1 MHQDDSNLAVG
12 ITGLGAFFTA
22 KNGGVY
28 ESISLSEIAQMVDA
42 PPSIPDK
49 KKARWLI
56 PSTYPSREHKVQ
68 LESGEFHLL
77 WADIDSSPGMDAL
90 KNFCDGL
97 FCDYELYSSRSATEV
112 NQKARI
118 LIPLSHSLTGKE
130 YRQCSRAIND
140 LLADGGIEPDRA
152 TERTGQICYL
162 PNRGDFYQSFSERT
176 GDRFNPLVSLRH
188 RIDEAEAEDARAE
201 AETQAKIDEANKKRK
216 HIKPGESLI
225 ETFNAAYLAEE
236 ILIQAGYAQRGTHFR
251 HPNSDSGSFSASVK
265 NGRVYS
271 LSPNDHLYTGDKGA
285 HDAFSTFVC
294 LFHGGDEKKA
304 LQDAGQ
310 HWVMINGRPWDEV
323 KRAEWAKE
331 KNRSHQ
337 KSGNQSHDSSSSK
350 SKPKARLVK
359 ASTIKPIPIEWLWG
373 GYLAKGKLHVIAGQP
388 GTGKTTLFISL
399 IAAITSGG
407 TLPDDSKARMGNV
420 IIWSGEDSVEDTLV
434 PRLIAAGA
442 DLRKVFFI
450 DAYEGP
456 DVKREFDP
464 STDIDS
470 LYEAVND
477 IDGGISMLLVD
488 PIVSV
493 VSGDSHKNAEV
504 RKGLAP
510 LVEFGEK
517 TGASVVGISHFTKS
531 TQGKEPIERIVG
543 SIAFGAVAR
552 VVFAAATLPEN
563 DAEGGSR
570 LFCRVKS
577 NIGPDS
583 GGFKYDLAIAPL
595 FEYPEIA
602 ASSVVWGSQVEGSA
616 KDLLSGED
624 GNKED
629 ENLSP
634 CAEWLKELLTYGAK
648 SKQEI
653 DDAAREIGWTTKQ
666 VLTAKTKLRVE
677 SRKRGF
683 SEGWFWSLREGT
695 FKNE

>member
-1 MHQDDSNLAVG
+1 
-12 ITGLGAFFTA
+12 
-22 KNGGVY
+22 
-28 ESISLSEIAQMVDA
+28 
-42 PPSIPDK
+42 
-49 KKARWLI
+49 
-56 PSTYPSREHKVQ
+56 
-68 LESGEFHLL
+68 
-77 WADIDSSPGMDAL
+77 
-90 KNFCDGL
+90 
-97 FCDYELYSSRSATEV
+97 
-112 NQKARI
+112 
-118 LIPLSHSLTGKE
+118 
-130 YRQCSRAIND
+130 
-140 LLADGGIEPDRA
+140 
-152 TERTGQICYL
+152 
-162 PNRGDFYQSFSERT
+162 
-176 GDRFNPLVSLRH
+176 
-188 RIDEAEAEDARAE
+188 
-201 AETQAKIDEANKKRK
+201 
-216 HIKPGESLI
+216 
-225 ETFNAAYLAEE
+225 
-236 ILIQAGYAQRGTHFR
+236 
-251 HPNSDSGSFSASVK
+251 
-265 NGRVYS
+265 
-271 LSPNDHLYTGDKGA
+271 
-285 HDAFSTFVC
+285 
-294 LFHGGDEKKA
+294 
-304 LQDAGQ
+304 
-310 HWVMINGRPWDEV
+310 
-323 KRAEWAKE
+323 
-331 KNRSHQ
+331 
-337 KSGNQSHDSSSSK
+337 
-350 SKPKARLVK
+350 
-359 ASTIKPIPIEWLWG
+359 
-373 GYLAKGKLHVIAGQP
+373 
-388 GTGKTTLFISL
+388 
-399 IAAITSGG
+399 
-407 TLPDDSKARMGNV
+407 
-420 IIWSGEDSVEDTLV
+420 
-434 PRLIAAGA
+434 
-442 DLRKVFFI
+442 
-450 DAYEGP
+450 
-456 DVKREFDP
+456 
-464 STDIDS
+464 
-470 LYEAVND
+470 
-477 IDGGISMLLVD
+477 
-488 PIVSV
+488 
-493 VSGDSHKNAEV
+493 V